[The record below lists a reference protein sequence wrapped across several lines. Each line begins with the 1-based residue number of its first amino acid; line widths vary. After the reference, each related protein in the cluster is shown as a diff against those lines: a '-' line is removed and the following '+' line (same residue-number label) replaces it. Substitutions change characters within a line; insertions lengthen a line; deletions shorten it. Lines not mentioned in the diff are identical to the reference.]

1 MIGPADRGTVGATTG
16 AVVGA
21 ARPAALNTGVPMA
34 ERSEVV
40 DEGFLRRYREL
51 LDQEAAAFD
60 ELEHSYEDGDRAHYE
75 RELAQWRSIVERKMT
90 FLDRRGLV
98 PLPSRA

>member
-1 MIGPADRGTVGATTG
+1 
-16 AVVGA
+16 
-21 ARPAALNTGVPMA
+21 MA

>member
-34 ERSEVV
+34 ERGEVV

-75 RELAQWRSIVERKMT
+75 RVNISSIH
-90 FLDRRGLV
+90 DSSH
-98 PLPSRA
+98 LPVQMIDVIR